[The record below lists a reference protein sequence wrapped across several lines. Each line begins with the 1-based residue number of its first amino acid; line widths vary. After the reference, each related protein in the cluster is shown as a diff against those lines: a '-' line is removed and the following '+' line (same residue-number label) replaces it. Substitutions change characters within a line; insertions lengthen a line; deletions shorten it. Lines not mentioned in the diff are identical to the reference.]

1 MYEAIFPGIFT
12 VYSYF
17 IENLLSGRICMV
29 TRRRDWCIIYDIYVE
44 VYRYGERGRMETGF
58 HHVPIMVSEVL
69 TLLEPS
75 RGGVFVD
82 GTLGG
87 GGHAE
92 AVLSAMPETG
102 RLFGID
108 RDDDALKAAGE
119 RLSRFGDRFTA
130 IKGNF
135 FDMKA
140 LLAARGVTAVDGI
153 LLDLGVSSH
162 QLDARERGFSYKA
175 EAPLDMRMDQS
186 APLTAKT
193 VVNEWPED
201 ELRRIFF
208 AYGEEKFSAKIA
220 QRIVRQRA
228 VSPIETTT
236 ELAELIKSAI
246 PAKFRNEPQH
256 PARRCF
262 QAIRIAVNGELDG
275 LEDAVRSAHDLLKP
289 GGRLAILTFHSLE
302 DRIVKNAFRSF
313 ENPCICPKSAP
324 VCICGRKPTAKVLTR
339 HPLVAS
345 EAEQKANPRAT
356 SAKLRAIVRIDP
368 ETGSY

>member
-1 MYEAIFPGIFT
+1 
-12 VYSYF
+12 
-17 IENLLSGRICMV
+17 
-29 TRRRDWCIIYDIYVE
+29 
-44 VYRYGERGRMETGF
+44 METGF

-69 TLLEPS
+69 TLLAPE

-186 APLTAKT
+186 APLTART
-193 VVNEWPED
+193 VVNTWSEA
-201 ELRRIFF
+201 ELRNIFYE
-208 AYGEEKFSAKIA
+208 YGEEKFSAKIA
-220 QRIVRQRA
+220 SRIVERRELQ
-228 VSPIETTT
+228 PIETTT

>member
-1 MYEAIFPGIFT
+1 
-12 VYSYF
+12 
-17 IENLLSGRICMV
+17 
-29 TRRRDWCIIYDIYVE
+29 
-44 VYRYGERGRMETGF
+44 METVF
-58 HHVPIMVSEVL
+58 SHTPIMVSEVL
-69 TLLEPS
+69 SLLEPQ

-92 AVLSAMPETG
+92 AVLSAMPSSG

-108 RDDDALKAAGE
+108 RDDDALRAASA
-119 RLSRFGDRFTA
+119 RLSRFGERFTA

-153 LLDLGVSSH
+153 LLDLGVSSY
-162 QLDARERGFSYKA
+162 QLDAKERGFSYKA
-175 EAPLDMRMDQS
+175 EARLDMRMDQN
-186 APLTAKT
+186 APLSAYE
-193 VVNEWPED
+193 VVNTWSEQALTE
-201 ELRRIFF
+201 IFCE
-208 AYGEEKFSAKIA
+208 YGEEKFSKRIA
-220 QRIVRQRA
+220 NRIVEARKTA
-228 VSPIETTT
+228 PIETTT
-236 ELAELIKSAI
+236 QLAELIKNAI

-275 LEDAVRSAHDLLKP
+275 LEEAIRSAHDLLNP

-302 DRIVKNAFRSF
+302 DRIVKNVFRSF
-313 ENPCICPKSAP
+313 ENPCTCPKSAP
-324 VCICGRKPTAKVLTR
+324 VCICGKKPTATVLTR

-345 EAEQKANPRAT
+345 EQEQQENTRSTP
-356 SAKLRAIVRIDP
+356 AKLRAIVRIDP
-368 ETGSY
+368 DAGSYR

>member
-1 MYEAIFPGIFT
+1 
-12 VYSYF
+12 
-17 IENLLSGRICMV
+17 
-29 TRRRDWCIIYDIYVE
+29 
-44 VYRYGERGRMETGF
+44 METGF

-69 TLLEPS
+69 TLLEPA
-75 RGGVFVD
+75 RGGIFVD

-92 AVLSAMPETG
+92 AVLSAMPESG

-108 RDDDALKAAGE
+108 RDDEALRAAGA
-119 RLSRFGDRFTA
+119 RLARFGDRFTA

-135 FDMKA
+135 FDMKS
-140 LLAARGVTAVDGI
+140 LLRDRGVDKVDGI

-162 QLDARERGFSYKA
+162 QLDAAERGFSYKA

-186 APLTAKT
+186 APLTART
-193 VVNEWPED
+193 VVNTWSES
-201 ELRRIFF
+201 ELKRIFYE
-208 AYGEEKFSAKIA
+208 YGEEKFSAKIA
-220 QRIVRQRA
+220 NRIVERRREQ
-228 VSPIETTT
+228 PIETTT
-236 ELAELIKSAI
+236 ELAELIKGAI

-275 LEDAVRSAHDLLKP
+275 LYDAIVSAHDLLNP

-302 DRIVKNAFRSF
+302 DRIVKNAFRTF
-313 ENPCICPKSAP
+313 ENPCTCPKSAP
-324 VCICGRKPTAKVLTR
+324 VCICGKKPTAKVLTR

-345 EAEQKANPRAT
+345 EEEQRENSRAT
-356 SAKLRAIVRIDP
+356 SAKLRAIVRMDP
-368 ETGSY
+368 ASGSY

>member
-1 MYEAIFPGIFT
+1 
-12 VYSYF
+12 
-17 IENLLSGRICMV
+17 
-29 TRRRDWCIIYDIYVE
+29 
-44 VYRYGERGRMETGF
+44 METEF

-69 TLLEPS
+69 ALLEPS
-75 RGGVFVD
+75 RGGIFVD

-92 AVLSAMPETG
+92 AVLSAMPESG

-108 RDDDALKAAGE
+108 RDDEALKAAGA
-119 RLSRFGDRFTA
+119 RLARFGDRFTA

-135 FDMKA
+135 FDMKE
-140 LLAARGVTAVDGI
+140 LLAARGVFKVDGI

-186 APLTAKT
+186 APLTART
-193 VVNEWPED
+193 VVNEWSES
-201 ELRRIFF
+201 ELRRIFYE
-208 AYGEEKFSAKIA
+208 YGEEKFSGKIA
-220 QRIVRQRA
+220 ARIVERRKEK
-228 VSPIETTT
+228 PIETTT
-236 ELAELIKSAI
+236 ELAELIKGAI

-275 LEDAVRSAHDLLKP
+275 LYDAIVSAHDLLNP

-302 DRIVKNAFRSF
+302 DRIVKNAFRTF
-313 ENPCICPKSAP
+313 ENPCTCPKSAP
-324 VCICGRKPTAKVLTR
+324 VCICGKKPTAKVLTR

-345 EAEQKANPRAT
+345 EQEQKENSRAT
-356 SAKLRAIVRIDP
+356 SAKLRAIVRMDP

>member
-75 RGGVFVD
+75 RGGIFVD

-92 AVLSAMPETG
+92 AVLSALPESG

-228 VSPIETTT
+228 VSPIKTTT

>member
-1 MYEAIFPGIFT
+1 
-12 VYSYF
+12 
-17 IENLLSGRICMV
+17 
-29 TRRRDWCIIYDIYVE
+29 
-44 VYRYGERGRMETGF
+44 METGKY
-58 HHVPIMVSEVL
+58 HVPIMVSEVL
-69 TLLEPS
+69 ELLAPE
-75 RGGVFVD
+75 RGGIFVD

-92 AVLSAMPETG
+92 AVLRALPESG

-108 RDDDALKAAGE
+108 RDDDALNEAGA
-119 RLSRFGDRFTA
+119 RLARFGDRFCA

-162 QLDARERGFSYKA
+162 QLDDAERGFSYKA
-175 EAPLDMRMDQS
+175 EAPLDMRMDRS

-193 VVNEWPED
+193 VVNEWTER
-201 ELRRIFF
+201 ELVRIFF
-208 AYGEEKFSAKIA
+208 EYGEEKFSKPIA
-220 QRIVRQRA
+220 RRIVEKRQIR
-228 VSPIETTT
+228 PIETTT
-236 ELAELIKSAI
+236 ELAELIKGAI

-275 LEDAVRSAHDLLKP
+275 LSDAIHAAHDLLRP
-289 GGRLAILTFHSLE
+289 GGRLAVLTFHSLE
-302 DRIVKNAFRSF
+302 DRIVKNVFRTF
-313 ENPCICPKSAP
+313 ENPCTCPKSAP
-324 VCICGRKPTAKVLTR
+324 VCICGKKPTAKVLTR

-345 EAEQKANPRAT
+345 EQEQTENPRAT
-356 SAKLRAIVRIDP
+356 SAKLRAIVRMDP

>member
-1 MYEAIFPGIFT
+1 
-12 VYSYF
+12 
-17 IENLLSGRICMV
+17 
-29 TRRRDWCIIYDIYVE
+29 
-44 VYRYGERGRMETGF
+44 METGF

-69 TLLEPS
+69 SLLEPS

-108 RDDDALKAAGE
+108 RDDEALRAAGA
-119 RLSRFGDRFTA
+119 RLARFGDRFTA

-135 FDMKA
+135 FDMRS
-140 LLAARGVTAVDGI
+140 LLADRGIAKVDGI

-162 QLDARERGFSYKA
+162 QLDAAERGFSYKS
-175 EAPLDMRMDQS
+175 EAPLDMRMDRS
-186 APLTAKT
+186 APLTARI
-193 VVNEWPED
+193 VVNTWSEA
-201 ELRRIFF
+201 ELRRIFYE
-208 AYGEEKFSAKIA
+208 YGEEKFSAKIA
-220 QRIVRQRA
+220 NRIVERRA
-228 VSPIETTT
+228 EKPIETTT
-236 ELAELIKSAI
+236 ELAELIRSAI

-275 LEDAVRSAHDLLKP
+275 LHDAIVSAHDLLNP

-302 DRIVKNAFRSF
+302 DRIVKNAFRTF
-313 ENPCICPKSAP
+313 ENPCTCPKSAP
-324 VCICGRKPTAKVLTR
+324 VCICGKKPTAKVLTR

-345 EAEQKANPRAT
+345 EREQTENPRAT
-356 SAKLRAIVRIDP
+356 SAKLRAIVRMEPD
-368 ETGSY
+368 TGSY

>member
-1 MYEAIFPGIFT
+1 
-12 VYSYF
+12 
-17 IENLLSGRICMV
+17 
-29 TRRRDWCIIYDIYVE
+29 
-44 VYRYGERGRMETGF
+44 METGF

-69 TLLEPS
+69 TLLEPA
-75 RGGVFVD
+75 RGGIFVD

-92 AVLSAMPETG
+92 AVLSAMPESG

-108 RDDDALKAAGE
+108 RDDEALKAAGA
-119 RLSRFGDRFTA
+119 RLARFGDRFTA

-135 FDMKA
+135 FDMKE
-140 LLAARGVTAVDGI
+140 LLAARGVFKVDGI

-186 APLTAKT
+186 APLTART
-193 VVNEWPED
+193 VVNEWSES
-201 ELRRIFF
+201 ELRRIFYE
-208 AYGEEKFSAKIA
+208 YGEEKFSGKIA
-220 QRIVRQRA
+220 ARIVERRKEK
-228 VSPIETTT
+228 PIETTT
-236 ELAELIKSAI
+236 ELAELIKGAI

-275 LEDAVRSAHDLLKP
+275 LYDAIVSAHDLLNP

-302 DRIVKNAFRSF
+302 DRIVKNAFRTF
-313 ENPCICPKSAP
+313 ENPCTCPKSAP
-324 VCICGRKPTAKVLTR
+324 VCICGKKPTAKVLTR

-345 EAEQKANPRAT
+345 EQEQKENSRAT
-356 SAKLRAIVRIDP
+356 SAKLRAIVRMDP

>member
-1 MYEAIFPGIFT
+1 
-12 VYSYF
+12 
-17 IENLLSGRICMV
+17 
-29 TRRRDWCIIYDIYVE
+29 
-44 VYRYGERGRMETGF
+44 METGF

-69 TLLEPS
+69 ALLEPA
-75 RGGVFVD
+75 RGGIFVD

-108 RDDDALKAAGE
+108 RDDEALKAAGA

-135 FDMKA
+135 FDMKS
-140 LLAARGVTAVDGI
+140 LLKDYGVEKVDGI

-162 QLDARERGFSYKA
+162 QLDAAERGFSYKA
-175 EAPLDMRMDQS
+175 EAPLDMRMDRS
-186 APLTAKT
+186 APLTART
-193 VVNEWPED
+193 VVNTWSEA
-201 ELRRIFF
+201 ELKRIFYE
-208 AYGEEKFSAKIA
+208 YGEEKFSAKIA
-220 QRIVRQRA
+220 ARIVERRREK
-228 VSPIETTT
+228 PIETTT
-236 ELAELIKSAI
+236 ELAELIKGAI

-275 LEDAVRSAHDLLKP
+275 LHDAIQAAHDLLNP

-302 DRIVKNAFRSF
+302 DRIVKNAFRTF
-313 ENPCICPKSAP
+313 ENPCTCPKSAP
-324 VCICGRKPTAKVLTR
+324 VCICGKKPTAKVLTR

-345 EAEQKANPRAT
+345 EQEQKENSRAT
-356 SAKLRAIVRIDP
+356 SAKLRAIVRMDP

>member
-1 MYEAIFPGIFT
+1 
-12 VYSYF
+12 
-17 IENLLSGRICMV
+17 
-29 TRRRDWCIIYDIYVE
+29 
-44 VYRYGERGRMETGF
+44 METGF

-69 TLLEPS
+69 ELLEPA
-75 RGGVFVD
+75 RGGIFVD

-92 AVLSAMPETG
+92 AVLSALPEGG

-108 RDDDALKAAGE
+108 RDDEALRAAGA
-119 RLSRFGDRFTA
+119 RLARFGDRFTA

-140 LLAARGVTAVDGI
+140 LLAEHGIYRVDGI

-162 QLDARERGFSYKA
+162 QLDAAERGFSYKA

-186 APLTAKT
+186 APLSART
-193 VVNEWPED
+193 VVNEWPEA
-201 ELRRIFF
+201 ELKRIFWE
-208 AYGEEKFSAKIA
+208 YGEEKFSGKIA
-220 QRIVRQRA
+220 NRIVERRKEK
-228 VSPIETTT
+228 PIETTT

-275 LEDAVRSAHDLLKP
+275 LNDAIRAAHDLLNP

-302 DRIVKNAFRSF
+302 DRIVKNAFRTF
-313 ENPCICPKSAP
+313 ENPCTCPKSAP
-324 VCICGRKPTAKVLTR
+324 VCICGKKPTAKVLTR
-339 HPLVAS
+339 HPLIAS
-345 EAEQKANPRAT
+345 EQEQKENSRAT
-356 SAKLRAIVRIDP
+356 SAKLRAIVRMD
-368 ETGSY
+368 

>member
-1 MYEAIFPGIFT
+1 MTEFSHT
-12 VYSYF
+12 
-17 IENLLSGRICMV
+17 
-29 TRRRDWCIIYDIYVE
+29 
-44 VYRYGERGRMETGF
+44 
-58 HHVPIMVSEVL
+58 PIMVSEVL
-69 TLLEPS
+69 SLLEPE

-92 AVLSAMPETG
+92 AVLNALPDSG
-102 RLFGID
+102 RLYGID

-140 LLAARGVTAVDGI
+140 LLNAHGVTAVDGI

-175 EAPLDMRMDQS
+175 DAPLDMRMDQS
-186 APLTAKT
+186 APLSARN
-193 VVNEWPED
+193 VVNEWSEE
-201 ELRRIFF
+201 ELARIFWE
-208 AYGEEKFSAKIA
+208 YGEEKFSRRIA
-220 QRIVRQRA
+220 QRIAEARKNA
-228 VSPIETTT
+228 PIETTV
-236 ELAELIKSAI
+236 ELAELIKGAI

-275 LEDAVRSAHDLLKP
+275 LDEAIRAAHDLLKP
-289 GGRLAILTFHSLE
+289 NGRLAVLTFHSLE

-313 ENPCICPKSAP
+313 ENPCTCPKSAP
-324 VCICGRKPTAKVLTR
+324 VCICGKKPTAKVLTR

-345 EAEQKANPRAT
+345 EEEQKRNSRSTP
-356 SAKLRAIVRIDP
+356 AKLRAIVRIDP
-368 ETGSY
+368 ERESYQ

>member
-1 MYEAIFPGIFT
+1 
-12 VYSYF
+12 
-17 IENLLSGRICMV
+17 
-29 TRRRDWCIIYDIYVE
+29 
-44 VYRYGERGRMETGF
+44 METGF
-58 HHVPIMVSEVL
+58 HHVPIMVTEVL
-69 TLLEPS
+69 TLLDPS

-92 AVLSAMPETG
+92 AVLSALPETG
-102 RLFGID
+102 KLFGID
-108 RDDDALKAAGE
+108 RDDDALKAAGA

-135 FDMKA
+135 FDMKE
-140 LLAARGVTAVDGI
+140 LLAAHGVDKVDGI

-162 QLDARERGFSYKA
+162 QLDAAERGFSYKA

-186 APLTAKT
+186 APLTAKI
-193 VVNEWPED
+193 VVNEWPES
-201 ELRRIFF
+201 ELRRIFWE
-208 AYGEEKFSAKIA
+208 YGEEKFSGKIA
-220 QRIVRQRA
+220 ARIVERRKER
-228 VSPIETTT
+228 PIETTT

-275 LEDAVRSAHDLLKP
+275 LYDAIVSAHDLLNP

-302 DRIVKNAFRSF
+302 DRIVKNAFRTF
-313 ENPCICPKSAP
+313 ENPCTCPKSAP
-324 VCICGRKPTAKVLTR
+324 VCICGKKPTAKVLTR

-345 EAEQKANPRAT
+345 EQEQKENSRAT
-356 SAKLRAIVRIDP
+356 SAKLRAIVRMDP
-368 ETGSY
+368 VNGSY